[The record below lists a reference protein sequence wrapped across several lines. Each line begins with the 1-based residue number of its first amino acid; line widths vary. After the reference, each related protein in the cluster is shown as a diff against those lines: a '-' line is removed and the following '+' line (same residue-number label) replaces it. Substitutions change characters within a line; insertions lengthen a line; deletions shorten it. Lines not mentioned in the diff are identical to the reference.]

1 MKFIN
6 YLSTMAGIGIYPMIS
21 LLVFFLFFMILAVV
35 VFRMEKKEIQHAGML
50 PLVDSVSENEIID

>member
-35 VFRMEKKEIQHAGML
+35 VFRMGKKEIQHAGML
-50 PLVDSVSENEIID
+50 PLVDSVSENDIID